1 MKIRIRH
8 LLSEM
13 VLLAQT
19 INDDAA
25 ELNKK
30 RNHANF
36 KALEFV
42 AQLFLIDESG
52 VDNDE
57 NLCFDIT
64 SHHCNGYYIV
74 DTLGFEGRLLYSLF
88 DHTRWLIEKHIV
100 ENGTVQYANERQ
112 TIANE
117 VSQFLQDAGF
127 EDASKAV
134 DCEFEL

>member
-1 MKIRIRH
+1 MKIKTTR

-25 ELNKK
+25 ELDEKK
-30 RNHANF
+30 NHAHF
-36 KALEFV
+36 KALEF
-42 AQLFLIDESG
+42 ATHLFLIDESG
-52 VDNDE
+52 VDDE
-57 NLCFDIT
+57 NLYFDLT
-64 SHHCNGYYIV
+64 FHCYNGYFIV
-74 DTLGFEGRLLYSLF
+74 DALGVDSGLLYSLF
-88 DHTRWLIEKHIV
+88 EHTRWLIEKHIV
-100 ENGTVQYANERQ
+100 ENGAIQYDNARQ

>member
-1 MKIRIRH
+1 MKIKTAR

-25 ELNKK
+25 ELDAKK
-30 RNHANF
+30 NHAHF
-36 KALEFV
+36 KALEFSTH
-42 AQLFLIDESG
+42 LFLVDESG

-57 NLCFDIT
+57 NLYFALT
-64 SHHCNGYYIV
+64 FHHCNGYFIV
-74 DTLGFEGRLLYSLF
+74 DALGADGGLLYSLF

-100 ENGTVQYANERQ
+100 ENGTVQYDNARQ